1 MAERPAPR
9 RGEIWYVDFDP
20 ARGSEQGGKRPAL
33 VIQNDAGNASE
44 RYPNTIVLAMTT
56 KGKEIPFH
64 VRITPGPGT
73 GLREAS
79 WVKCEQV
86 LTISKVRLVG
96 EGPLGRVTREE
107 LKRTEVAVMLSL
119 GIGASPELPT

>member
-1 MAERPAPR
+1 MADRPTPR
-9 RGEIWYVDFDP
+9 RGEIWYVGFDP

-33 VIQNDAGNASE
+33 VIQNDAGNASA

-64 VRITPGPGT
+64 VPVAPGPGT

-79 WVKCEQV
+79 WVKCEQI
-86 LTISKVRLVG
+86 LTISKTRLVG
-96 EGPLGRVTREE
+96 EGPLGRVSREE
-107 LKRTEVAVMLSL
+107 LKRAEIAVMLSL
-119 GIGASPELPT
+119 GIQL

>member
-1 MAERPAPR
+1 MADRPAPR

-20 ARGSEQGGKRPAL
+20 ARGSEQSGKRPAL

-64 VRITPGPGT
+64 VLVTPGPGT
-73 GLREAS
+73 GLRETS
-79 WVKCEQV
+79 WVKCEQI

-107 LKRTEVAVMLSL
+107 LRRVEVAVMLSL
-119 GIGASPELPT
+119 GIGVSPK

>member
-1 MAERPAPR
+1 MVDRPTPR

-64 VRITPGPGT
+64 LLIPPGPGT
-73 GLREAS
+73 GLRETS
-79 WVKCEQV
+79 WVKCEQI

-96 EGPLGRVTREE
+96 ERPVGRVTREE
-107 LKRTEVAVMLSL
+107 LKRVEVAVMLSL
-119 GIGASPELPT
+119 GIGV

>member
-1 MAERPAPR
+1 MGDRPAPR

-64 VRITPGPGT
+64 VLIPLGPGT
-73 GLREAS
+73 GLRETS
-79 WVKCEQV
+79 WVKCEQI

-96 EGPLGRVTREE
+96 EGPVGRVPREE
-107 LKRTEVAVMLSL
+107 LKRVEVAVMLSL
-119 GIGASPELPT
+119 GIGVSPK

>member
-33 VIQNDAGNASE
+33 VIQNDAGNLSE

-64 VRITPGPGT
+64 VLVRPGPGARI
-73 GLREAS
+73 RETS
-79 WVKCEQV
+79 WVKCEQIF
-86 LTISKVRLVG
+86 TIPKLRLVG
-96 EGPLGRVTREE
+96 EGPSGRVTREE
-107 LKRTEVAVMLSL
+107 LKRVEVAVMLSL
-119 GIGASPELPT
+119 GVGA

>member
-1 MAERPAPR
+1 MAERPVPR
-9 RGEIWYVDFDP
+9 RGEIWSVDFDP

-33 VIQNDAGNASE
+33 VIQNDAGNVSE

-64 VRITPGPGT
+64 VLITPGHGT
-73 GLREAS
+73 GLRETS
-79 WVKCEQV
+79 WVKCEQI

-107 LKRTEVAVMLSL
+107 LKRAEVAVMLSL
-119 GIGASPELPT
+119 GIGARQDDRV